1 MSAVFF
7 GAENDDIPAPLPHWT
22 QVIPEQ
28 YKPERVDLRQL
39 GSWLS
44 WSLGF
49 FTEPVLQ
56 NPYLDV
62 TLQHDVTAAHSAYQS
77 GKAQSAGRGTFF
89 AYIVWHLAKTLA
101 NHPSMNLRRIDDQ
114 WYLLHNPPIFVPV
127 AIGGEERFR
136 AMVLDDVY
144 QQSYPDFVDNY
155 LHQLQ
160 RVRQSTGK
168 TGTSD
173 VFRYAQ
179 LIGNLPYLRF
189 SALTLHWRPDQ
200 MVGQSYFYFGQR
212 YQQDDRL
219 LIPLAAK
226 LHHAC
231 TDPLMLNELLSDF
244 AKRFSTPAAQPA

>member
-1 MSAVFF
+1 M
-7 GAENDDIPAPLPHWT
+7 
-22 QVIPEQ
+22 IPER
-28 YKPERVDLRQL
+28 YKPEQVSPEQQ

-62 TLQHDVTAAHSAYQS
+62 TLQQDVTAAYAAYQAS
-77 GKAQSAGRGTFF
+77 KDEFAGQGTFF
-89 AYIVWHLAKTLA
+89 AYLVWHLAQTLA
-101 NHPSMNLRRIDDQ
+101 AHPSMNLRWIDGH
-114 WYLLHNPPIFVPV
+114 WYLLRNPSIFIPV
-127 AIGGEERFR
+127 AIGGKERFR
-136 AMVLDDVY
+136 GMVLDDVY

-155 LHQLQ
+155 ARQLQ
-160 RVRQSTGK
+160 QARQPEVRQND
-168 TGTSD
+168 TSE

-179 LIGNLPYLRF
+179 FMGNLPYLRF
-189 SALTLHWRPDQ
+189 SGLTLHWRPDQ

-212 YQQDDRL
+212 CRDGDRL
-219 LIPLAAK
+219 MIPLAAK

-244 AKRFSTPAAQPA
+244 AKRFSANASPTRY